1 MIDIMAK
8 DSLKEEPHIAGVA
21 LTKCLPDCEIGEELL
36 VLSVD
41 AGKKAKNRL
50 ANLGIFPGVKIIKN
64 KAAPF
69 HGPVEIIVKGT
80 SLVLGRGIAEKIRVS
95 CQGSCINTS

>member
-1 MIDIMAK
+1 MIK
-8 DSLKEEPHIAGVA
+8 DSLKEKPPFDGVP
-21 LTKCLPDCEIGEELL
+21 LTKCLSEGQIGEELL

-50 ANLGIFPGVKIIKN
+50 ANLGILPGVKIIKN

-69 HGPVEIIVKGT
+69 HGPIEIIVKGA
-80 SLVLGRGIAEKIRVS
+80 SLVLGRGLAEKIRVS
-95 CQGSCINTS
+95 CQGTCTTT